1 MNTEDLIINEL
12 KGASDTVLNEVL
24 ALIKLR
30 KGTPDSSI
38 ETALMSE
45 SSLAKDWLAPEEDQA
60 WQHL

>member
-1 MNTEDLIINEL
+1 MNTKDLIDQEL
-12 KGASDTVLNEVL
+12 EGASPDLLNEVW

-30 KGTPDSSI
+30 KGLTDSSI

-45 SSLAKDWLAPEEDQA
+45 SSLAKDWLSPQEDEA

>member
-1 MNTEDLIINEL
+1 MNTKDRIAREL
-12 KGASDTVLNEVL
+12 DGASPDLLNEVW

-30 KGTPDSSI
+30 KGLTDSSI

-45 SSLAKDWLAPEEDQA
+45 SSLAKDWLSPQEDEA